1 MLRIFSRCLFLL
13 LTFFL
18 KRLFLLFFVTLW
30 PWHFLQ
36 MYGLQWESSLT
47 SSPYILLKTSIFCI
61 IPHSTKSVYKTHFHA
76 FTTVMKLPW
85 HCTFQARKTWEMKC
99 KLHVEFN
106 YIKSSFF
113 KERIKK
119 GKGLP
124 QVVHIL
130 LHSLPYSGDDTSSK
144 RLTLYEQPLCDGL
157 FL

>member
-1 MLRIFSRCLFLL
+1 
-13 LTFFL
+13 
-18 KRLFLLFFVTLW
+18 
-30 PWHFLQ
+30 
-36 MYGLQWESSLT
+36 
-47 SSPYILLKTSIFCI
+47 
-61 IPHSTKSVYKTHFHA
+61 
-76 FTTVMKLPW
+76 
-85 HCTFQARKTWEMKC
+85 MKC

-157 FL
+157 FLKKVCFIIIPEDLAGQKSHTFKHKERK